1 MNSYDKLM
9 ILGEA
14 AKYDV
19 CASTS
24 TPVTK
29 KFSSGSFGIGTTTPC
44 GVCHSFTPDGRCI
57 SLLKVLLTNVCQK
70 DCSYCPNRSA
80 RDIERTSFT
89 PDELAKVFMDFYV
102 RNYVE
107 GLFLS
112 SGVQCSSDSTMD
124 DLIKTIEILRFKYKF
139 NGYIHLKI
147 LPGVKEHLIEEACK
161 LANRV
166 SINCET
172 PNDKYMKN
180 ISKTKDFERDILT
193 PISTIKKYS
202 HKYNVSQST
211 QFIVGAAGESDF
223 DILNR
228 VTGLYGNLGVKRA
241 YFSAFSPVKDT
252 PLEHIPQTPLRRENR
267 LYQSDFLLR
276 FYGFSIDSLPFEN
289 GLLPNHIDPKLA
301 FALKNLQLFPMDINK
316 APMSELLK
324 VPGIGP
330 VSAKRIIKLR
340 KEFWISSP
348 DMLKNLGVVLKRSIP
363 FLSFNGKVFGNID
376 SLAKPKPEIQQ
387 LSWDFME
394 GDRE

>member
-1 MNSYDKLM
+1 MDSYEKLM

-24 TPVTK
+24 TPTTK
-29 KFSSGSFGIGTTTPC
+29 KFTNSSLGIGSTTPC

-70 DCSYCPNRSA
+70 DCRYCPNRSA

-89 PDELAKVFMDFYV
+89 PEELAKVFMEFYI

-112 SGVQCSSDSTMD
+112 SGVKCNTSTTMD
-124 DLIKTIEILRFKYKF
+124 DLIKTIELLRFKYKF

-147 LPGVKEHLIEEACK
+147 LPGSSEPQIEAACK

-166 SINCET
+166 SLNCET

-180 ISKTKDFERDILT
+180 LSQTKDFNKDILA
-193 PISTIKKYS
+193 PISSIKKFTY
-202 HKYNVSQST
+202 KYNVSQST
-211 QFIVGAAGESDF
+211 QFIVGAAGETDY
-223 DILNR
+223 DIISR
-228 VTGLYGNLGVKRA
+228 VTDLYRSYGVKRS

-252 PLEHIPQTPLRRENR
+252 PLELVAQTPLKRENR

-276 FYGFSIDSLPFEN
+276 LYGFKIEQLPFEN
-289 GLLPNHIDPKLA
+289 GLLPDSIDPKLA
-301 FALKNLQLFPMDINK
+301 FALKNLHLYPVEINK
-316 APMSELLK
+316 ASRSDLLK

-330 VSAKRIIKLR
+330 LSAKRIIKLR
-340 KEFWISSP
+340 KEFTITSP

-363 FLSFNGKVFGNID
+363 FLSFKGKVFGNID
-376 SLAKPKPEIQQ
+376 SLAKPKPEIVQ
-387 LSWDFME
+387 LSWDFVE
-394 GDRE
+394 GVAD